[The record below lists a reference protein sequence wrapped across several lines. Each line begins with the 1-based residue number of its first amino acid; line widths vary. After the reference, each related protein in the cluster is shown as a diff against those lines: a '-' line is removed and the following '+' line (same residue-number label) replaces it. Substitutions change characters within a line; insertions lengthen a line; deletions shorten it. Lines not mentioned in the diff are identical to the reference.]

1 MLKIIICDE
10 DKECLLKMKQFI
22 NYYLFDKADVQI
34 DCLQNGQELLE
45 QLRST
50 MECYADLIFLNINM
64 PKSNGISIAK
74 ILRQNHIK
82 AEIVFTS
89 TQSEYV
95 FQGYKVHAYDY
106 LLKPIKEKQL
116 EEVLD
121 RYVEEYLQNKKH
133 YLFVNHKTKK
143 ERIPL
148 RFVNYFLSDKR
159 KVKAILPEPY
169 ECVEFYMKMGDLE
182 EDLRTDGFVRCHQ
195 SYLVN
200 VNRIL
205 GWDGTNLL
213 LIGNERI
220 PVSRKYR
227 NTIDDILDKTVFE
240 KVI

>member
-10 DKECLLKMKQFI
+10 DKECSLKMKQFI
-22 NYYLFDKADVQI
+22 NYHMFDKADVQI
-34 DCLQNGQELLE
+34 DCLSNGQELLK
-45 QLRST
+45 QLNGT
-50 MECYADLIFLNINM
+50 AECYVNLIFLNINM
-64 PKSNGISIAK
+64 PKLNGLSIAR
-74 ILRQNHIK
+74 ILRHNHVE

-121 RYVEEYLQNKKH
+121 RYGEEYLQNKKH
-133 YLFVNHKTKK
+133 YLFVSRNTKK

-159 KVKAILPEPY
+159 KVKAILPGAY
-169 ECVEFYMKMGDLE
+169 ECVEFYMKMSDLE
-182 EDLRTDGFVRCHQ
+182 EELKECDFVRCHQ

-200 VNRIL
+200 INRIL
-205 GWDGTNLL
+205 SWDGTNLL
-213 LIGNERI
+213 LAGNERI

-227 NTIDDILDKTVFE
+227 NVIADILNRTVFE
-240 KVI
+240 NI

>member
-1 MLKIIICDE
+1 M
-10 DKECLLKMKQFI
+10 
-22 NYYLFDKADVQI
+22 FDKADVQI
-34 DCLQNGQELLE
+34 DCLHSGKELLE

-74 ILRQNHIK
+74 MLRQNHIE

-89 TQSEYV
+89 AQSEYV

-116 EEVLD
+116 EEVLE
-121 RYVEEYLQNKKH
+121 RYVEEYLENKTH
-133 YLFVNHKTKK
+133 YLFVNRKTKK

-148 RFVNYFLSDKR
+148 RFVNYFVSDKR

-169 ECVEFYMKMGDLE
+169 ECMEFYMKMSDLE
-182 EDLRTDGFVRCHQ
+182 DELRACDFVRCHQ

-200 VNRIL
+200 LHRIL
-205 GWDGTNLL
+205 SWDGANLL
-213 LIGNERI
+213 LVGNERI

-227 NTIDDILDKTVFE
+227 NVIENILSRTIFE
-240 KVI
+240 NI